1 MGKSFPVL
9 PDQRKGGA
17 LALFHILSNAFT
29 RNPFNNLKELIM
41 HSVIF
46 RHDGI
51 ERTYKADTYV
61 DALILFNVFTP
72 KFAVVEL
79 WQGAKLIQSY
89 TNK

>member
-1 MGKSFPVL
+1 
-9 PDQRKGGA
+9 
-17 LALFHILSNAFT
+17 
-29 RNPFNNLKELIM
+29 M

-51 ERTYKADTYV
+51 ERTYKTDTYV

-79 WQGAKLIQSY
+79 WKGATLIQSY
-89 TNK
+89 TNQ